1 MGYAVSTMLPHISGD
16 DIATVIEAADTL
28 KAIAVLLLLGS
39 FALTWKYGRE
49 ILQLA
54 RALHEKT
61 EKINKG
67 LETNHGSENMG
78 QAVDRLYEM
87 VLDLQVTRDIDS
99 KRAQERHER
108 LVKTLSSVQ
117 NAFYDYKTEMEPM
130 VEFGRERMEVLL
142 NERLDADE

>member
-1 MGYAVSTMLPHISGD
+1 MGYAVSTMIPHISGD
-16 DIATVIEAADTL
+16 DIATVIDAADTFQ
-28 KAIAVLLLLGS
+28 AIVVLLLLGS
-39 FALTWKYGRE
+39 FALTWRYGRE
-49 ILQLA
+49 MLQLA

-61 EKINKG
+61 EKIDKG

-78 QAVDRLYEM
+78 QAMDRLYEM
-87 VLDLQVTRDIDS
+87 VLDLQVTRDIDA

>member
-1 MGYAVSTMLPHISGD
+1 M
-16 DIATVIEAADTL
+16 
-28 KAIAVLLLLGS
+28 
-39 FALTWKYGRE
+39 
-49 ILQLA
+49 
-54 RALHEKT
+54 
-61 EKINKG
+61 
-67 LETNHGSENMG
+67 
-78 QAVDRLYEM
+78 DRLYEM

>member
-1 MGYAVSTMLPHISGD
+1 MIPHISGD
-16 DIATVIEAADTL
+16 DIATVIDAADTFQ
-28 KAIAVLLLLGS
+28 AIVVLLLLGS
-39 FALTWKYGRE
+39 FALTWRYGRE
-49 ILQLA
+49 MLQLA

-61 EKINKG
+61 EKIDKG
-67 LETNHGSENMG
+67 LETNHGSENVGKAM
-78 QAVDRLYEM
+78 DRLYEM